1 MLNNH
6 KHLAVV
12 ASVVLLMLIHGALLF
27 KQQLGQY
34 KQQRPQISSVIPKFD
49 QAVVQPSLERLS
61 ALSLSFGIKPT
72 IASAAEAKQQKSA
85 LLSDETA
92 TLVAVSEQNNVLAA
106 KLMVQEQG
114 KAKLIS
120 LKIGDTLLGYRLD
133 KLHLTSAV
141 FVQGDSQIIL
151 HMFKR
156 DNQNVA
162 AH

>member
-6 KHLAVV
+6 KQVAVV
-12 ASVVLLMLIHGALLF
+12 VSVVLLMLIHGGLLF

-34 KQQRPQISSVIPKFD
+34 KQQRPQISNVIPQFERE
-49 QAVVQPSLERLS
+49 VVTPSLEHLA
-61 ALSLSFGIKPT
+61 ALSLSFGITPT
-72 IASAAEAKQQKSA
+72 LVNAAKDKQQKDE
-85 LLSDETA
+85 LLNEKMA
-92 TLVAVSEQNNVLAA
+92 TLVAVSEQNNLLIA

-114 KAKLIS
+114 KATLIS

-133 KLHLTSAV
+133 KLNLTSAV